1 MSERTSG
8 PRHRASGRGKARN
21 APRRATA
28 SIEKRSVPHNE
39 HEEKGR
45 DFERE
50 DPKKE
55 NARREDPKKE
65 GLKRKTDGPGN
76 ARPRFRVL
84 SRVIERLRG
93 LNGIKNE
100 NEYAVLI
107 PCCDIHT
114 FGMRAPIDA
123 AFVDATGMV
132 VAVHRRVMPGRRIRH
147 GDARL
152 VVERPFQAGKWLECG
167 DGFFN
172 GLPRA

>member
-1 MSERTSG
+1 MSERASG

-28 SIEKRSVPHNE
+28 SIEKKSAPHTE
-39 HEEKGR
+39 REEKGGG
-45 DFERE
+45 FEGN
-50 DPKKE
+50 PKKE
-55 NARREDPKKE
+55 NAGREDSKKE
-65 GLKRKTDGPGN
+65 NLMRKADGPNN
-76 ARPRFRVL
+76 AGPRFRVL

-114 FGMRAPIDA
+114 FGMRVPIDA

-172 GLPRA
+172 GLPRT

>member
-1 MSERTSG
+1 MSERASG

-28 SIEKRSVPHNE
+28 SIEKKSAPHNE
-39 HEEKGR
+39 HEEKGGN
-45 DFERE
+45 FEKN
-50 DPKKE
+50 PKKE
-55 NARREDPKKE
+55 NARRENPKKE
-65 GLKRKTDGPGN
+65 GLKRKADGPNN
-76 ARPRFRVL
+76 AMPRFRVL

-114 FGMRAPIDA
+114 FGMRVPIDA

-172 GLPRA
+172 GLPRT